1 MGQIKSIYVER
12 NNVFQQI
19 SQKNES
25 NPTDNYIKEISTN
38 NAYDAKLTDSLFS
51 MS

>member
-1 MGQIKSIYVER
+1 M
-12 NNVFQQI
+12 FPQQI
-19 SQKNES
+19 SPENES

-38 NAYDAKLTDSLFS
+38 NAYDAKLTDSLLS